1 MVRHKHLPLPQ
12 YVEEL
17 PKRNSNQRGGG
28 FKPIGKRDKVQ
39 YHQENIRKANQ
50 IAQSFTEI
58 KQRFRGTINPHLIYR
73 IKVNQSVDI
82 PGFEKILN
90 AMGELTVLSVA
101 ENRQGYW
108 VVFANDEELSVFKN
122 KLAQY
127 SGVVPGGYKYEFF
140 HAIDGIED
148 IPIEEKIGEALKQN
162 PLQED
167 QLYYLNVELWRM
179 DDEILDTFIRQLS
192 QNYRENPHFSITD
205 KLIMRSFALL
215 RVRLNKTI
223 FDEIIM
229 LKEIARIEIP
239 MLPKF
244 NPSEYRQIDVEE
256 FEATEPPEDAT
267 GILVI
272 DSGIVSNHPLLEKAV
287 GDEQNFQ
294 EGERQTHDVA
304 GHGTAVAG
312 NSIYY
317 DIERCIEERK
327 FSPTNWLFSAKVMY
341 AEKDFQGNITPVYD
355 PEKLFENQ
363 LNNAIRSFLN
373 NVDYRIKVVNISFGN
388 SYESLGNGGNRQFP
402 LANLIDEL
410 ALEYRNVVF
419 VISAGNQKPSL
430 FYDIEE
436 ILKGYPN
443 YLVENKDFKIINPA
457 TSALSLTV
465 GSIATSVRTMEPRPG
480 QDIWHTIA
488 DAGQPSPFS
497 RTGFGINGM
506 MKPEV
511 VEYGGNLILREN
523 YNRVIENIGG
533 KIALLS
539 NNPTEALFSFDIGT
553 SFSAPKV
560 SNLLGQIAN
569 SFPDKSA
576 NYIKNLLLQS
586 TELTAVPNLG
596 YTASKQEKAQ
606 WQITGYGIPNVE
618 KAIYSLDNRIV
629 LLDEGVIGLNRVKT
643 YSVNLPSNFFETKG
657 TKKISAVLTFDPIVR
672 ATRGDSYLGAQ
683 MEFKL
688 FHTVIPDEIIAHYA
702 VTEVEET
709 DEEDT
714 TPTALKPYEIVL
726 KPGVNIR
733 NKGCHQKAI
742 RHFKTAKMAAPI
754 TLVVRC
760 LNKWI
765 SDLNYTQNYC
775 ISLTVEHSAEIDIY
789 SSIRTE
795 VLQRT
800 RVR

>member
-1 MVRHKHLPLPQ
+1 MVRHNHLPLPQ

-17 PKRNSNQRGGG
+17 PKRSSTQRGGG
-28 FKPIGKRDKVQ
+28 FKLIGTRDKIQ
-39 YHQENIRKANQ
+39 YHQENTRKANQ

-58 KQRFRGTINPHLIYR
+58 KHKFRGTINPHLIYR

-82 PGFEKILN
+82 PGFERILN

-108 VVFANDEELSVFKN
+108 VVFANDEELNVFKN

-127 SGVVPGGYKYEFF
+127 SGVIPGRYKYEFF

-148 IPIEEKIGEALKQN
+148 IPIEEKIGEGLKQN
-162 PLQED
+162 PLKED
-167 QLYYLNVELWRM
+167 QVYYLNVELWRM

-192 QNYRENPHFSITD
+192 QTYRENPHFSVTD
-205 KLIMRSFALL
+205 KLIMKSFALL
-215 RVRLNKTI
+215 RIKLNKAI

-256 FEATEPPEDAT
+256 FEATKPPEDAA

-341 AEKDFQGNITPVYD
+341 AERDFHGNVTPVYD

-363 LNNAIRSFLN
+363 LNGAIRTFLN
-373 NVDYRIKVVNISFGN
+373 NVDNRIKVVNISFGN
-388 SYESLGNGGNRQFP
+388 SYESLGSGGNRQFP

-419 VISAGNQKPSL
+419 VISAGNQQPSL
-430 FYDIEE
+430 FYDIEG
-436 ILKGYPN
+436 ILREYPN
-443 YLVENKDFKIINPA
+443 YLVENSDFKIINPA

-465 GSIATSVRTMEPRPG
+465 GSIATSVRAMEPRPG

-488 DAGQPSPFS
+488 DVGQPSPFS

-506 MKPEV
+506 MKPEI

-539 NNPTEALFSFDIGT
+539 NNPTEALFSFDTGT

-569 SFPDKSA
+569 SSLINQRIILRTYYFSQQS
-576 NYIKNLLLQS
+576 LRLLQIWD
-586 TELTAVPNLG
+586 TPRPN
-596 YTASKQEKAQ
+596 
-606 WQITGYGIPNVE
+606 
-618 KAIYSLDNRIV
+618 R
-629 LLDEGVIGLNRVKT
+629 
-643 YSVNLPSNFFETKG
+643 
-657 TKKISAVLTFDPIVR
+657 KKHN
-672 ATRGDSYLGAQ
+672 G
-683 MEFKL
+683 K
-688 FHTVIPDEIIAHYA
+688 
-702 VTEVEET
+702 
-709 DEEDT
+709 
-714 TPTALKPYEIVL
+714 
-726 KPGVNIR
+726 
-733 NKGCHQKAI
+733 
-742 RHFKTAKMAAPI
+742 
-754 TLVVRC
+754 
-760 LNKWI
+760 
-765 SDLNYTQNYC
+765 
-775 ISLTVEHSAEIDIY
+775 
-789 SSIRTE
+789 
-795 VLQRT
+795 
-800 RVR
+800 